1 MSVSNPRRLILVVVA
16 GALLGTSAALVEGGI
31 RYTQLAGPN
40 TASPTYRVRDAD
52 YLRPYPYPY
61 PYGYSRKALR
71 IYGRWKRHLER
82 KEERADRRYWKARR
96 KYDDRVYRAERKYD
110 RSVYGY

>member
-1 MSVSNPRRLILVVVA
+1 V
-16 GALLGTSAALVEGGI
+16 
-31 RYTQLAGPN
+31 
-40 TASPTYRVRDAD
+40 SPTYRVSDAD